1 MKVISNAA
9 QLIGW
14 SLLVIVLELAL
25 IPHRAAHWALNGDE
39 R

>member
-14 SLLVIVLELAL
+14 SVLVIALELVL
-25 IPHRAAHWALNGDE
+25 IPTRVVHFVLGSK
-39 R
+39 